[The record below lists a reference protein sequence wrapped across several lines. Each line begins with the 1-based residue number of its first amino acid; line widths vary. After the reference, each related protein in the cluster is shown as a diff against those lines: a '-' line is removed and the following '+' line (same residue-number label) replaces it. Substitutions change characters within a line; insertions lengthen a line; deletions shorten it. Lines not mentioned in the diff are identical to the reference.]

1 MTEVE
6 KLKGKEVYQTYFITS
21 EDEPTLHKCKECS
34 RSVRQNIGKGYA
46 NLVSH
51 VTTVHKEDCIQ
62 KVKAFIG
69 VAVNGAM
76 DLFVRRSNEKAKN
89 IFGWMDWIV
98 QENLPLST
106 CENKNFRKRSNLGI
120 MTAKTLKKYMKMV
133 KRLVFRKIKN
143 KAPITYGLIIDGW
156 SIESVHYFA
165 IFITWTNEKY
175 GSVEEYLIYFG
186 ENEDVDESTEFE
198 DIADDQKHFG
208 FTAADWFDIICIA
221 LNEVFENYTVE
232 TRININNFDTFVEFI
247 SADNCSTNAKL
258 CNDSGVPMKGCDSH
272 RLNLAVMEMLGPE
285 EKRNRA
291 GSIVQHAS
299 LMQNITQKLDRCMGA
314 LKTLKNSSLLRT
326 KTNLKAERR
335 NKTRWSSLY
344 KMIKKWLKIKD
355 KVAAIE
361 EWPDEVLD
369 LIPDAT
375 ENRKLVEYMQK
386 LKDFESVSK
395 KLQGSGEKRMTVF
408 AAREVLDQLIRDHG
422 EEFPLTAVKRDAAII
437 QNKHFENAIY
447 KIQAGLEGSMD
458 QREKNS
464 VKIFLKPVA
473 DNTEVGDEYKLA
485 EEEDYADRALRVAE
499 QRKRRRVS
507 ASKYRPTDH
516 VSPTTNIV
524 ERANSQAKLII
535 TDRRSRLSP
544 DTVNMLMILKHNR
557 SLWPS
562 DMTIQEIL
570 DSNDFRDPEEESDSE
585 EEEEDDDHD
594 A

>member
-1 MTEVE
+1 MTE

-21 EDEPTLHKCKECS
+21 EGEATLHQCKECS
-34 RSVRQNIGKGYA
+34 RSVRQNLGKGYA

-51 VTTVHKEDCIQ
+51 VTTMHKEDCIQ
-62 KVKAFIG
+62 KVKAYMG
-69 VAVNGAM
+69 AAVNGAM

-98 QENLPLST
+98 QENLPLAI
-106 CENKNFRKRSNLGI
+106 CENTNYRKRSNLGI
-120 MTAKTLKKYMKMV
+120 MTAKTLKKYMAMV
-133 KRLVFRKIKN
+133 KRYVFRKIKTQ
-143 KAPITYGLIIDGW
+143 APSTFGLIIDGW

-165 IFITWTNEKY
+165 IFITWTNEKH
-175 GSVEEYLIYFG
+175 GTVEEYLIYFG

-198 DIADDQKHFG
+198 DIADDQKYFG
-208 FTAADWFDIICIA
+208 FTAADWFDILCMA
-221 LNEVFENYTVE
+221 LNDVFENYTVE
-232 TRININNFDTFVEFI
+232 TRININNFDTIVEFI
-247 SADNCSTNAKL
+247 AADNCSTNAKL

-291 GSIVQHAS
+291 GAIVQHAS
-299 LMQNITQKLDRCMGA
+299 PMQALIRKLDRCMGA
-314 LKTLKNSSLLRT
+314 LKSMKNSSILRT
-326 KTNLKAERR
+326 KTKLKAERR

-344 KMIKKWLKIKD
+344 KMIRKWIKIKD
-355 KVAAIE
+355 KVAAVE

-369 LIPDAT
+369 LIPDAM
-375 ENRKLVEYMQK
+375 ESRKLVEYMQK

-395 KLQGSGEKRMTVF
+395 KLQGSGENRVNVF
-408 AAREVLDQLIRDHG
+408 AAREILDQLIRDHG
-422 EEFPLTAVKRDAAII
+422 EEFLLTAVKRDAAII

-458 QREKNS
+458 QREKSS

-473 DNTEVGDEYKLA
+473 DNAEVGDEREPT
-485 EEEDYADRALRVAE
+485 EEEGYADRALRVAE
-499 QRKRRRVS
+499 QRKRRRVA

-516 VSPTTNIV
+516 VSPTTNVV

-535 TDRRSRLSP
+535 TDRRSRLHP
-544 DTVNMLMILKHNR
+544 DTVNMLMILKHSR

-570 DSNDFRDPEEESDSE
+570 DSNDFRDPEEDESNSE

-594 A
+594 E